1 MTAYRVPEIRD
12 RGGDRRMR
20 VGRERSREAGRG
32 EEDHNADRELYG
44 SSRAV
49 RQREERDV
57 VYDTAKTAK
66 IVKIQHILDA
76 SGSNK

>member
-1 MTAYRVPEIRD
+1 
-12 RGGDRRMR
+12 MR
-20 VGRERSREAGRG
+20 VGREREAGRRG
-32 EEDHNADRELYG
+32 SEDHSADRELYG

-66 IVKIQHILDA
+66 IVKIQHVLDA